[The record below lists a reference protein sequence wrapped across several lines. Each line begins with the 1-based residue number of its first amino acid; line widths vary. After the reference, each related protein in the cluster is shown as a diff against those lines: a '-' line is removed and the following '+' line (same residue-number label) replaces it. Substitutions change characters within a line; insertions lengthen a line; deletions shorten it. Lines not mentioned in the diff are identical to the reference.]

1 MASGPSISP
10 SPPTCSTS
18 EGMPRPSRTWSRDC
32 SHRAGRASSPTLDG
46 PPRQPLSRLWEPGGS
61 GPRWK
66 ARPWSR
72 AGERWRCSYT
82 GFGAGSRAPCWYTP
96 SLVLLES
103 LNPTQLDAVEHT
115 GGPLLILAGAGSGKT
130 RVLTHRIAY
139 ILDRGLAAPEEVL
152 AITFTNKAAG
162 EMKDRVALLVGPDSR
177 RMWVSTFH
185 AFCARILRVHAEKL
199 GYKREFTIYDG
210 ADQVRL
216 VKRCIVELGKDPK
229 RFNPRS
235 FAAQISAAKN
245 VLATPDDYLRST
257 EGYIAENVAEVYD
270 LYQRRLYER
279 NAMDFDDL
287 IMQTVAL
294 LEIFPEV
301 RERYQTRF
309 KYINV
314 DEYQDTN
321 LAQYRLVNILAAAHR
336 NLCVVGDDDQCIVEG
351 TPVTMADGSTR
362 QIEHVE
368 AEDEVLSCYGS
379 GDFRPARVAA
389 VSRSERSEGVE
400 ITTAGGRRLVSTPEH
415 VHFAGYRLG
424 LTPQMHMTYLM
435 WKRGT
440 GFRVGTS
447 RTYTNGRTKPVV
459 GFMQQSR
466 QEHADASWVVSTH
479 GTEGEARASEA
490 LLSMRYQLPTLPFV
504 ARTGSEDGLVANQWL
519 IDQVFAGVE
528 CEAGGQRLLDD
539 TGLHRGAPH
548 YLPQSYTGRR
558 RNVVVTLCG
567 DRRGRTAM
575 HGISMVG
582 RDDEGRR
589 ALESLGLSVRRAKEG
604 LSSWRYESC
613 FKDYGAAIKIVEG
626 IRSVLDVSV
635 QRVARLGADGG
646 EVVEGKSLPFVPA
659 SAVRQ
664 GMAMFTEEGG
674 YDVVESVERV
684 ALERPVYD
692 LDVEGTHNFV
702 ADGLVTHNSVY
713 SWRGADIRNIL
724 DFERDY
730 PEAKVVKLEQNYR
743 STQTI
748 LDAANA
754 VVANNASR
762 KAKALWTAGGEGDRI
777 RVFAASD
784 EYAEARFVVS
794 EIERLIDG
802 VASPRDISV
811 FYRTNAQS
819 RALEDVLVRESIPY
833 QVVGGVRFYE
843 RAEIKDAMAYLSV
856 ISNPDDS
863 GSLERIINVPKRG
876 IGNTSVAKLQDYA
889 RKNGISL
896 YDVLSEADAA
906 SLTGAAK
913 KACRAV
919 RDLFEELRVAAV
931 EVAPT
936 DLIGA
941 VLDESGYRRELE
953 AEDTIEAESR
963 LENLEELI
971 NAAREYERVDPEPT
985 LEGFLQEQA
994 LYSDQDSLTSEGGR
1008 VTLMTLH
1015 NAKGLEFGHVFVVGM
1030 EEGTFPHARSLD
1042 EHNLEEERRL
1052 AYVGITR
1059 ARETLTLTHA
1069 KLRSSWGEREYRMP
1083 SRFLSE
1089 IPDEYKSG
1097 TVPTLEFA
1105 SGRGGWGVAL
1115 PGRGGPETA
1124 VSGETA
1130 YKTGER
1136 VRHARFGV
1144 GEVVEAASG
1153 RIVIRFGTEERTFV
1167 PEIAPLSKV

>member
-1 MASGPSISP
+1 
-10 SPPTCSTS
+10 
-18 EGMPRPSRTWSRDC
+18 
-32 SHRAGRASSPTLDG
+32 
-46 PPRQPLSRLWEPGGS
+46 
-61 GPRWK
+61 
-66 ARPWSR
+66 
-72 AGERWRCSYT
+72 
-82 GFGAGSRAPCWYTP
+82 
-96 SLVLLES
+96 VLLDS

-115 GGPLLILAGAGSGKT
+115 EGPLLILAGAGSGKT
-130 RVLTHRIAY
+130 RVLTHRVAY
-139 ILDRGLAAPEEVL
+139 LLDQGLAAPEEVL
-152 AITFTNKAAG
+152 AITFTNKAAR

-235 FAAQISAAKN
+235 FQAQISSAKN
-245 VLATPDDYLRST
+245 VLMAPDDFLRNT

-270 LYQRRLYER
+270 LYQKRLYEN

-287 IMQTVAL
+287 IMQAVAL
-294 LEIFPEV
+294 LELFPEV

-309 KYINV
+309 KYIHV

-321 LAQYRLVNILAAAHR
+321 HAQYRLVNILAAGHR
-336 NLCVVGDDDQCIVEG
+336 NLCVVGDDDQ
-351 TPVTMADGSTR
+351 
-362 QIEHVE
+362 
-368 AEDEVLSCYGS
+368 
-379 GDFRPARVAA
+379 
-389 VSRSERSEGVE
+389 
-400 ITTAGGRRLVSTPEH
+400 
-415 VHFAGYRLG
+415 
-424 LTPQMHMTYLM
+424 
-435 WKRGT
+435 
-440 GFRVGTS
+440 
-447 RTYTNGRTKPVV
+447 
-459 GFMQQSR
+459 
-466 QEHADASWVVSTH
+466 
-479 GTEGEARASEA
+479 
-490 LLSMRYQLPTLPFV
+490 
-504 ARTGSEDGLVANQWL
+504 
-519 IDQVFAGVE
+519 
-528 CEAGGQRLLDD
+528 
-539 TGLHRGAPH
+539 
-548 YLPQSYTGRR
+548 
-558 RNVVVTLCG
+558 
-567 DRRGRTAM
+567 
-575 HGISMVG
+575 
-582 RDDEGRR
+582 
-589 ALESLGLSVRRAKEG
+589 
-604 LSSWRYESC
+604 
-613 FKDYGAAIKIVEG
+613 
-626 IRSVLDVSV
+626 
-635 QRVARLGADGG
+635 
-646 EVVEGKSLPFVPA
+646 
-659 SAVRQ
+659 
-664 GMAMFTEEGG
+664 
-674 YDVVESVERV
+674 
-684 ALERPVYD
+684 
-692 LDVEGTHNFV
+692 
-702 ADGLVTHNSVY
+702 SVY

-762 KAKALWTAGGEGDRI
+762 KAKALWTAGGEGERI

-794 EIERLIDG
+794 EVERLIESG
-802 VASPRDISV
+802 ASPREISV

-819 RALEDVLVRESIPY
+819 RALEDVLVREGVPY

-863 GSLERIINVPKRG
+863 VSLERIINVPKRG
-876 IGNTSVAKLQDYA
+876 LGNTSVAKLQDYA
-889 RKNGISL
+889 RRNGISL
-896 YDVLSEADAA
+896 YAALSEADAA
-906 SLTGAAK
+906 GLTGAAK
-913 KACRAV
+913 KACRGV
-919 RDLFEELRVAAV
+919 RDLFEGLRVAAK
-931 EVAPT
+931 EVPPAESV
-936 DLIGA
+936 GA

-953 AEDTIEAESR
+953 AEDTVEAESR

-971 NAAREYERVDPEPT
+971 NAAREYERVGPEPT

-1089 IPDEYKSG
+1089 IPEQYKSG
-1097 TVPTLEFA
+1097 TMPGLSNA

-1115 PGRGGPETA
+1115 SGRGGVERA
-1124 VSGETA
+1124 ASGGRA
-1130 YKTGER
+1130 FKTGER
-1136 VRHARFGV
+1136 VRHTKFGV
-1144 GEVVEAASG
+1144 GEVVEAG
-1153 RIVIRFGTEERTFV
+1153 VGKVVIRFGTEERTFV
-1167 PEIAPLSKV
+1167 PEIAPLSRIT

>member
-1 MASGPSISP
+1 
-10 SPPTCSTS
+10 
-18 EGMPRPSRTWSRDC
+18 
-32 SHRAGRASSPTLDG
+32 
-46 PPRQPLSRLWEPGGS
+46 
-61 GPRWK
+61 
-66 ARPWSR
+66 
-72 AGERWRCSYT
+72 
-82 GFGAGSRAPCWYTP
+82 
-96 SLVLLES
+96 VLLES

-115 GGPLLILAGAGSGKT
+115 EGPLLILAGAGSGKT
-130 RVLTHRIAY
+130 RVLTHRVAHLI
-139 ILDRGLAAPEEVL
+139 DQGLAAPEEVL
-152 AITFTNKAAG
+152 AITFTNKAAR

-235 FAAQISAAKN
+235 FQAQISSAKN
-245 VLATPDDYLRST
+245 VLMAPDDFLRNT

-270 LYQRRLYER
+270 LYQKRLYEN

-287 IMQTVAL
+287 IMQTVTL
-294 LEIFPEV
+294 LELFPEV

-309 KYINV
+309 KYIHV

-321 LAQYRLVNILAAAHR
+321 HAQYRLVNILAAAHR
-336 NLCVVGDDDQCIVEG
+336 NLCVVGDDDQ
-351 TPVTMADGSTR
+351 
-362 QIEHVE
+362 
-368 AEDEVLSCYGS
+368 
-379 GDFRPARVAA
+379 
-389 VSRSERSEGVE
+389 
-400 ITTAGGRRLVSTPEH
+400 
-415 VHFAGYRLG
+415 
-424 LTPQMHMTYLM
+424 
-435 WKRGT
+435 
-440 GFRVGTS
+440 
-447 RTYTNGRTKPVV
+447 
-459 GFMQQSR
+459 
-466 QEHADASWVVSTH
+466 
-479 GTEGEARASEA
+479 
-490 LLSMRYQLPTLPFV
+490 
-504 ARTGSEDGLVANQWL
+504 
-519 IDQVFAGVE
+519 
-528 CEAGGQRLLDD
+528 
-539 TGLHRGAPH
+539 
-548 YLPQSYTGRR
+548 
-558 RNVVVTLCG
+558 
-567 DRRGRTAM
+567 
-575 HGISMVG
+575 
-582 RDDEGRR
+582 
-589 ALESLGLSVRRAKEG
+589 
-604 LSSWRYESC
+604 
-613 FKDYGAAIKIVEG
+613 
-626 IRSVLDVSV
+626 
-635 QRVARLGADGG
+635 
-646 EVVEGKSLPFVPA
+646 
-659 SAVRQ
+659 
-664 GMAMFTEEGG
+664 
-674 YDVVESVERV
+674 
-684 ALERPVYD
+684 
-692 LDVEGTHNFV
+692 
-702 ADGLVTHNSVY
+702 SVY

-762 KAKALWTAGGEGDRI
+762 KAKALWTAGGEGERI

-794 EIERLIDG
+794 EVERLIEG
-802 VASPRDISV
+802 GTSPREISV

-819 RALEDVLVRESIPY
+819 RALEDVLVREGVPY

-843 RAEIKDAMAYLSV
+843 RAEVKDAMAYLSV

-863 GSLERIINVPKRG
+863 VSLERIINVPKRG

-889 RKNGISL
+889 RRQGISL
-896 YDVLSEADAA
+896 YGALSEADAA
-906 SLTGAAK
+906 GLTGAAK
-913 KACRAV
+913 KACRGV
-919 RDLFEELRVAAV
+919 RDLFEGMRVAAK
-931 EVAPT
+931 EVPPAESV
-936 DLIGA
+936 GA
-941 VLDESGYRRELE
+941 VLDESGYRKELE

-971 NAAREYERVDPEPT
+971 NAAREYERVEPEPT

-1089 IPDEYKSG
+1089 IPDQYKSG
-1097 TVPTLEFA
+1097 TLPGLSNA

-1115 PGRGGPETA
+1115 SGRGGVERA
-1124 VSGETA
+1124 ASGGVA
-1130 YKTGER
+1130 YKAGER
-1136 VRHARFGV
+1136 VRHTKFGV
-1144 GEVVEAASG
+1144 GEVVEAG
-1153 RIVIRFGTEERTFV
+1153 VGKVIIRFGTEERTFV
-1167 PEIAPLSKV
+1167 PEIAPLSRI

>member
-1 MASGPSISP
+1 M
-10 SPPTCSTS
+10 
-18 EGMPRPSRTWSRDC
+18 
-32 SHRAGRASSPTLDG
+32 
-46 PPRQPLSRLWEPGGS
+46 
-61 GPRWK
+61 
-66 ARPWSR
+66 
-72 AGERWRCSYT
+72 
-82 GFGAGSRAPCWYTP
+82 
-96 SLVLLES
+96 LLES

-115 GGPLLILAGAGSGKT
+115 EGPLLILAGAGSGKT
-130 RVLTHRIAY
+130 RVLTHRVAY
-139 ILDRGLAAPEEVL
+139 LIDQGLAAPEEVL
-152 AITFTNKAAG
+152 AITFTNKAAR

-235 FAAQISAAKN
+235 FQSQISAAKN
-245 VLATPDDYLRST
+245 VLMAPDDFLRNT

-270 LYQRRLYER
+270 LYQKRLYEN

-294 LEIFPEV
+294 LELFPEV

-309 KYINV
+309 KYIHV

-321 LAQYRLVNILAAAHR
+321 HAQYRLVNILAAAHR
-336 NLCVVGDDDQCIVEG
+336 NLCVVGDDDQCLIEG
-351 TPVTMADGSTR
+351 TPVTMADGSTKPI
-362 QIEHVE
+362 QKISVG
-368 AEDEVLSCYGS
+368 DEVLSGYGS
-379 GDFRPARVAA
+379 GDFRPAKVTG
-389 VSRSERSEGVE
+389 VSRSEKFEGVR
-400 ITTAGGRRLVSTPEH
+400 ITTRSGRQLVSTPEH
-415 VHFAGYRLG
+415 VHFAGYKLG

-435 WKRGT
+435 RRKDK

-447 RTYTNGRTKPVV
+447 RTYTNGRVKPVV
-459 GFMQQSR
+459 GFMQRSR
-466 QEHADASWVVSTH
+466 QEHADAAWVVSTH
-479 GTEGEARASEA
+479 ETEGEARAAETTLA
-490 LLSMRYQLPTLPFV
+490 LKYQVPTLPFV
-504 ARTGSEDGLVANQWL
+504 ARAGSENDLVANQAL
-519 IDQVFAGVE
+519 IDRVFSEVE
-528 CEAGGQRLLDD
+528 CEEGGHRLLTDS
-539 TGLHRGAPH
+539 GLRPEIPH
-548 YLPQSYTGRR
+548 YLPQSFTGRR

-567 DRRGRTAM
+567 DRRGKTAM
-575 HGISMVG
+575 HRISMVG
-582 RDDEGRR
+582 RDEEGQR
-589 ALESLGLSVRRAKEG
+589 ALEGLDLSVRQAKHG
-604 LSSWRYESC
+604 SSSWRYESC
-613 FKDYGAAIKIVEG
+613 FKDYSAAMKLVDR

-659 SAVRQ
+659 SAVRP
-664 GMAMFTEEGG
+664 GMAMFTQEGG

-684 ALERPVYD
+684 ALDRPVYD
-692 LDVEGTHNFV
+692 IDVGGTHNFV
-702 ADGLVTHNSVY
+702 AGGLVTHNSVY

-762 KAKALWTAGGEGDRI
+762 KAKELWTAGDEGDRI

-802 VASPRDISV
+802 GTSARDVSV

-819 RALEDVLVRESIPY
+819 RALEDVLVREGIPY

-856 ISNPDDS
+856 IANPDDS

-876 IGNTSVAKLQDYA
+876 LGNTSVAKLQDYA
-889 RKNGISL
+889 SKNGISL
-896 YDVLSEADAA
+896 YDALSEADAA
-906 SLTGAAK
+906 DLTGAAR

-919 RDLFEELRVAAV
+919 RDLFEGLRVAAV
-931 EVAPT
+931 EVPPT

-941 VLDESGYRRELE
+941 VLDESEYRKDLE
-953 AEDTIEAESR
+953 AEDTVEAESR

-971 NAAREYERVDPEPT
+971 NAAREYERVEPEPT
-985 LEGFLQEQA
+985 LAGFLQEQA
-994 LYSDQDSLTSEGGR
+994 LYSDQDSMTSEGGS

-1015 NAKGLEFGHVFVVGM
+1015 NAKGLEYSHVFVVGM

-1059 ARETLTLTHA
+1059 AKETLTLTHA
-1069 KLRSSWGEREYRMP
+1069 RLRSSWGEREYRMP

-1089 IPDEYKSG
+1089 IPDEFKSG
-1097 TVPTLEFA
+1097 TVPSTLA
-1105 SGRGGWGVAL
+1105 GATGRGGWGVAIS
-1115 PGRGGPETA
+1115 GRRDSQGSA
-1124 VSGETA
+1124 SSGTQ
-1130 YKTGER
+1130 YRVGER
-1136 VRHARFGV
+1136 VRHAKFGV
-1144 GEVVEAASG
+1144 GEVVEAGAG

-1167 PEIAPLSKV
+1167 PEIAPLSKVT